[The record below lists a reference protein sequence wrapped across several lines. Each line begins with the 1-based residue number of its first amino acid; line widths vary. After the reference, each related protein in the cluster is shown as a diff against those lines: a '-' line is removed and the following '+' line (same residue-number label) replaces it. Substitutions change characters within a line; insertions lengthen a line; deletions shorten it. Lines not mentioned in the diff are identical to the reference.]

1 MDEAIL
7 LWLDGIAARSEAF
20 NAFITVISDNPLI
33 KGVPILSAFED
44 LPDPRAENTR
54 HDLGELLVI
63 AFVSVLC
70 GATSCAEMAAF
81 GRAKESVFRGFLK
94 LKHAVPSHDTFS
106 AVFRM
111 IDPKALDAAFGRVLA
126 DVAALLRDGDV
137 IAVDGKALR
146 GARDAGESGRTRMMV
161 SAYAAR
167 LRLTLASVPADRGT
181 ELEAAIEALGLIA
194 LKGKVVTA
202 DALHCNRR
210 TVAAINAGGG
220 DWCLALKAN
229 QDSLLSDARASFGA
243 EPDAHPSALSEDIGH
258 GRTETRKATVVS
270 SKALAE
276 HHEFPGLKAFGRVE
290 ATRKTAEGTT
300 SETRYFALSWV
311 PTPEV
316 LLATVRAH
324 WAIENSLHWQL
335 DVSFREDAARNRK
348 DNSPGNIAILRRR
361 ALDVMR
367 RDTSKGSLSIKLKRA
382 GWDDDFLRNVLTHI
396 SQVRR

>member
-1 MDEAIL
+1 MHL
-7 LWLDGIAARSEAF
+7 FLC
-20 NAFITVISDNPLI
+20 
-33 KGVPILSAFED
+33 AFED
-44 LPDPRAENTR
+44 VPDPRAENTR

-70 GATSCAEMAAF
+70 GATSCAEIAAF
-81 GRAKESVFRGFLK
+81 GRAKENVFRGFLK

-126 DVAALLRDGDV
+126 DVAALLQDGDV

-146 GARDAGESGRTRMMV
+146 GARDVGESARTRMIV

-167 LRLTLASVPADRGT
+167 LRLTLASVPADRGA

-220 DWCLALKAN
+220 AWCLALKAN
-229 QDSLLSDARASFGA
+229 QDSLLSDARACFGTQ
-243 EPDAHPSALSEDIGH
+243 PDAHPSAVSEDDSH
-258 GRTETRKATVVS
+258 GRAETRPAAVVS
-270 SKALAE
+270 SKSLAE

-290 ATRKTAEGTT
+290 ATRKTTDGT
-300 SETRYFALSWV
+300 SLQTRHFALSWV

-324 WAIENSLHWQL
+324 RAIENSLQWQL
-335 DVSFREDAARNRK
+335 DVSFREDAARN
-348 DNSPGNIAILRRR
+348 
-361 ALDVMR
+361 
-367 RDTSKGSLSIKLKRA
+367 
-382 GWDDDFLRNVLTHI
+382 
-396 SQVRR
+396 